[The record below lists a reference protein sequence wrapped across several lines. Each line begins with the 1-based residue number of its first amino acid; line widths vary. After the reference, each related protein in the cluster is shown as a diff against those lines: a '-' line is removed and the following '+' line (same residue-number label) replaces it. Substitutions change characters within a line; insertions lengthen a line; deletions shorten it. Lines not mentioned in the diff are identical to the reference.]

1 MTRHF
6 EITTTLAVIAMLA
19 ACGGG
24 GQMMVT
30 KNTETS
36 QASSV
41 DTSEEFTGQKITVA
55 VLDFESNTTGENKE
69 DFEDLKLGLTDM
81 FITDLTRIKEFRGIE
96 RTQSNG

>member
-6 EITTTLAVIAMLA
+6 EIATTLAVIAMLA

-24 GQMMVT
+24 EMMVT

-41 DTSEEFTGQKITVA
+41 DTSEEFTG
-55 VLDFESNTTGENKE
+55 
-69 DFEDLKLGLTDM
+69 
-81 FITDLTRIKEFRGIE
+81 
-96 RTQSNG
+96 